1 MWGLVAAVW
10 FGGISVAWGLF
21 FEHRAA
27 ERADA
32 AQAQAFAR
40 RLAEV
45 NRLAALG
52 SLPPGPAVE
61 RDRLM
66 ADVGALAFDRF
77 DEPGRK
83 RARALLAHR
92 LTSLGYAPELQSFP
106 TGINIVGTRP
116 SAPDAVEPRI
126 VLVGAHVD
134 TVEGSPGADDNASG
148 LAVALEMARLFQAP
162 TRHALRIVLFDQEEQ
177 GLAGSVAFARSPTRT
192 EGLRAVIVLEM
203 LGATCRTPG
212 CQRFPAGLPAA
223 LAPSGGV
230 GDFLAAVAN
239 DTDPALLPLFM
250 RAAGPGLPRVFGL
263 PVLDAGAAMPD
274 TRRSDHAPFWDR
286 GLPAILLTDTAELR
300 SDRYHRTTDTLEGI
314 DADFLAG
321 NAQTIANALATLLNE
336 PPPPP

>member
-10 FGGISVAWGLF
+10 FGGVSVAWGLF

-45 NRLAALG
+45 QQVAALG
-52 SLPPGPAVE
+52 PLPPGPTVE

-134 TVEGSPGADDNASG
+134 TVEGSPGANDNASG

-177 GLAGSVAFARSPTRT
+177 GLAGSVAFARSPART
-192 EGLRAVIVLEM
+192 EGLRAAIVLEM

-212 CQRFPAGLPAA
+212 CQRFPPGLPMP
-223 LAPSGGV
+223 APSTT

-239 DTDPALLPLFM
+239 DADPALLPLFV
-250 RAAGPGLPRVFGL
+250 RAARPGLPPVFGL

-286 GLPAILLTDTAELR
+286 GLPAIMLTDTADLR
-300 SDRYHRTTDTLEGI
+300 SDRYHQTTDTLAGI

-321 NAQTIANALATLLNE
+321 NAQTVANALATLLNE